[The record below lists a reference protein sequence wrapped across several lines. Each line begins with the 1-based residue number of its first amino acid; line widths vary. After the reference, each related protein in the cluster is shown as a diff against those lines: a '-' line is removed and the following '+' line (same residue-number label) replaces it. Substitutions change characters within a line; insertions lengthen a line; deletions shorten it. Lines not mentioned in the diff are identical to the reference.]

1 MAEDASPR
9 YSTMIRDLPQGERP
23 RERLRDLGP
32 SYLSNPELIAILL
45 RTGVQGESVLS
56 LSTGLLAGLGGLAGM
71 ARASYGELCSVNGI
85 SDAKA
90 CQLMAAFELG
100 RRLVSMHPEDRAVIR
115 SPQDVFN
122 LLGAEMG
129 LLDQEH
135 LRVLLLNTKNEV
147 LATQEIYKGNVN
159 SAQVRVAELLRPAV
173 RQNCPSLIMVH
184 NHPSGD
190 PSPSPEDI
198 LVTREV
204 RTSAKLMDIELLD
217 HVIIGAQKHVSL
229 KEKKLGFD

>member
-1 MAEDASPR
+1 MS
-9 YSTMIRDLPQGERP
+9 
-23 RERLRDLGP
+23 
-32 SYLSNPELIAILL
+32 
-45 RTGVQGESVLS
+45 
-56 LSTGLLAGLGGLAGM
+56 
-71 ARASYGELCSVNGI
+71 
-85 SDAKA
+85 
-90 CQLMAAFELG
+90 
-100 RRLVSMHPEDRAVIR
+100 
-115 SPQDVFN
+115 
-122 LLGAEMG
+122 

-147 LATQEIYKGNVN
+147 LATQEIYKGSVN

-173 RQNCPSLIMVH
+173 RQNGPSLIMVH

-204 RTSAKLMDIELLD
+204 RASAQLMDIELLD

>member
-1 MAEDASPR
+1 
-9 YSTMIRDLPQGERP
+9 
-23 RERLRDLGP
+23 
-32 SYLSNPELIAILL
+32 
-45 RTGVQGESVLS
+45 
-56 LSTGLLAGLGGLAGM
+56 
-71 ARASYGELCSVNGI
+71 
-85 SDAKA
+85 
-90 CQLMAAFELG
+90 MAAFELG

-122 LLGAEMG
+122 LLGAEMS

-147 LATQEIYKGNVN
+147 LATQEIYKGSVN

-184 NHPSGD
+184 NHPS
-190 PSPSPEDI
+190 PSPEDI

-204 RTSAKLMDIELLD
+204 RASAQLMDIELLD

>member
-1 MAEDASPR
+1 
-9 YSTMIRDLPQGERP
+9 
-23 RERLRDLGP
+23 
-32 SYLSNPELIAILL
+32 
-45 RTGVQGESVLS
+45 
-56 LSTGLLAGLGGLAGM
+56 
-71 ARASYGELCSVNGI
+71 
-85 SDAKA
+85 
-90 CQLMAAFELG
+90 MAAFELG

-147 LATQEIYKGNVN
+147 LATQEIYKGSVN
-159 SAQVRVAELLRPAV
+159 SDQVRVAELLRPAV
-173 RQNCPSLIMVH
+173 RQNYPSLIMVH

-204 RTSAKLMDIELLD
+204 RASIQLMDIELLD